1 MTHILYAAPLSL
13 FSGKARAYLTY
24 KQVEFEERF
33 ADRDIYRTIIVPRIG
48 YPVMPV
54 TITQDDQAI
63 QDTSEL
69 IDYFEDQSPD
79 YSVCPTT
86 PVQSFVAALF
96 ELYGDEW
103 LIIPAMHYRWVYNKD
118 FALAEFG
125 QIALPDGTPQEQLAA
140 AQKTS
145 AMFQGAV
152 PLLGATPQM
161 GPAVEASYIGFLH
174 GFNRHLEDHDFLL
187 GGKPCQGDFG
197 LLGPLYAHL
206 YRDPESGKLMKRE
219 APNVAAWV
227 ERMVSVPF
235 VAKGGFVADDQ
246 IPSTLLPILKR
257 MMAEQGPCLL
267 DLFEKMASLKADDP
281 DKDIPRA
288 IGMHPFT
295 MEGQTGSRMIMPYT
309 QWMAQR
315 AFEQLAPMPVA
326 AQERAH
332 DLLAQVDGKSFIDA
346 TITAPVTRVNH
357 RIVWR

>member
-13 FSGKARAYLTY
+13 FSGKARSYLTY
-24 KQVEFEERF
+24 KQLDVEERF
-33 ADRDIYRTIIVPRIG
+33 ADRDVYREIILPRIG

-54 TITQDDQAI
+54 TITDDDQAI

-79 YSVCPTT
+79 YAVKPIT
-86 PVQSFVAALF
+86 PVQNFVAALF

-125 QIALPDGTPQEQLAA
+125 RIALPNGTPQEQRAA
-140 AQKTS
+140 AEKTS

-161 GPAVEASYIGFLH
+161 ASAVEASYLGFLNEFDH
-174 GFNRHLEDHDFLL
+174 HLQTHDFLL

-219 APNVAAWV
+219 APHVASWV
-227 ERMVSVPF
+227 ERMIASPF
-235 VAKGGFVADDQ
+235 IARGDFLDGDQ
-246 IPSTLLPILKR
+246 IPETLLPILRR
-257 MMAEQGPCLL
+257 MMGEQGPCLL
-267 DLFEKMASLKADDP
+267 DLFEKMTALKANDP
-281 DKDIPRA
+281 DKDIPRV
-288 IGMHPFT
+288 IGMHGFT
-295 MEGQTGSRMIMPYT
+295 MEGKTGTRMIMPYT

-315 AFEQLAPMPVA
+315 AFEQVA
-326 AQERAH
+326 LMEPEARHHAH
-332 DLLAQVDGKSFIDA
+332 ALLNDINGAAFIEA
-346 TITAPVTRVNH
+346 TIGAPVKRVNH